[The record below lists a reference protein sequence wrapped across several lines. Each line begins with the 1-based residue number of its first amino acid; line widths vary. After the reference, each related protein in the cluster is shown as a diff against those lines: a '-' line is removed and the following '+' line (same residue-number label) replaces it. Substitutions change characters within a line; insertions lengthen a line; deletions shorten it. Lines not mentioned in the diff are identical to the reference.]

1 MREVISIQIG
11 QCGIQ
16 IGNAC
21 WELYLLEHGI
31 NLDGSLKSKEELK
44 ASGSSASDGHG
55 TSANDART
63 FFTETGN
70 GKQVPRSIFVDLEP
84 SVIDDVRNGPM
95 KDLYH
100 PEQLISGKEDAANNY
115 ARGRYSIGKE
125 VIDKVTSRLQKI
137 AEQCDSLQGF
147 LIFHSLGGGTG
158 SGFTSLLVERLS
170 TDYSKKCK
178 LDFAVYPSPKVS
190 TAVVEPFNALLTT
203 HSTIDHSDCVFMV
216 DNEAI
221 YDICNNSLNV
231 DRPAYRNLNRLIA
244 QIVSSTTASLRF
256 SGSMN
261 VDLNEFQTNL
271 VPFPRIHF
279 PLVAYAP
286 LMSAERAAHEQ
297 HAITTLT
304 NACFES
310 SNMMVKCDP
319 RNGKF
324 MACCML
330 YRGDVVPK
338 DVNAAVSAIKSK
350 RHIQFVDWCP
360 TGFKIGINYEKPAF
374 VPDGDLARTS
384 RACCM
389 LSNTT
394 AISVAFSNLSYKF
407 DLMFKKRAFV
417 HWYVGEGMEE
427 GEFTEARENIA
438 VLERDFEEVGMDN
451 VDGADDDEL
460 DEF

>member
-1 MREVISIQIG
+1 
-11 QCGIQ
+11 
-16 IGNAC
+16 
-21 WELYLLEHGI
+21 
-31 NLDGSLKSKEELK
+31 
-44 ASGSSASDGHG
+44 
-55 TSANDART
+55 
-63 FFTETGN
+63 
-70 GKQVPRSIFVDLEP
+70 
-84 SVIDDVRNGPM
+84 
-95 KDLYH
+95 
-100 PEQLISGKEDAANNY
+100 
-115 ARGRYSIGKE
+115 
-125 VIDKVTSRLQKI
+125 
-137 AEQCDSLQGF
+137 
-147 LIFHSLGGGTG
+147 
-158 SGFTSLLVERLS
+158 
-170 TDYSKKCK
+170 
-178 LDFAVYPSPKVS
+178 
-190 TAVVEPFNALLTT
+190 
-203 HSTIDHSDCVFMV
+203 VFMV

-374 VPDGDLARTS
+374 VPDG
-384 RACCM
+384 
-389 LSNTT
+389 
-394 AISVAFSNLSYKF
+394 
-407 DLMFKKRAFV
+407 
-417 HWYVGEGMEE
+417 
-427 GEFTEARENIA
+427 
-438 VLERDFEEVGMDN
+438 
-451 VDGADDDEL
+451 
-460 DEF
+460 